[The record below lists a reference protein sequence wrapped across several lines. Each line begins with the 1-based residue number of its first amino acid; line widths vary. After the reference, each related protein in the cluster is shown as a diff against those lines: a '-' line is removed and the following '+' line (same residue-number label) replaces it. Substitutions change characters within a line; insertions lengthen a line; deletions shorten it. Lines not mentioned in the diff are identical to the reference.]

1 MSQMPKPKALSKP
14 TSHSI
19 NRQLENN
26 SLTAKLSTTN
36 HFDVIII
43 GAGASGLYCALT
55 AGRRGR
61 RVLIV
66 DHANKVGKKI
76 LMSGG
81 GRCNFTNYFVEP
93 EHFIGANQ
101 HFCKSALSRY
111 PSWEFIAMVE
121 QHQIAYHEREHGQL
135 FCDDSAQD
143 IVTMLLDECA
153 TVGVQVRLN
162 VQVDQVTVNQV
173 AVNETE
179 AEQANNQK
187 AKASYKQ
194 NNSKR
199 FHLMTSKKLSK
210 KELKEPTSEQPLAS
224 TLYSCESLVVATGGL
239 SIPTMGASGLGYELA
254 QQFGHQLLTTDP
266 SLVPFTFTDKTGEL
280 LYALSGISLPVVAS
294 NTRTSFKLPLLFTHR
309 GLSGPAMLQLS
320 NYWQTGETIE
330 INLLPDF
337 DIAELLL
344 AHKRSHSKQ
353 LIRTVLSENTDNAL
367 PKKLLTALQSALWE
381 AVKDTELANIK
392 DERLI
397 EIGQAING
405 WQLKPSGTEGYRTAE
420 VTRGGVNTDEVSSK
434 TMQSK
439 RQQGLYFIGEV
450 LDVTGWL
457 GGYNFQWAW
466 ASGFVSG
473 EVV

>member
-1 MSQMPKPKALSKP
+1 MD
-14 TSHSI
+14 
-19 NRQLENN
+19 
-26 SLTAKLSTTN
+26 TN
-36 HFDVIII
+36 QTPYDVIII

-55 AGRRGR
+55 AGHRGR
-61 RVLIV
+61 RVLV
-66 DHANKVGKKI
+66 LDHANKAGKKI

-93 EHFIGANQ
+93 EHFISANP

-111 PSWEFIAMVE
+111 PSWEFIGMVE
-121 QHQIAYHEREHGQL
+121 RHQIAYHEREHGQL

-143 IVTMLLDECA
+143 ILTMLLDECA
-153 TVGVQVRLN
+153 AAGVHVRLN
-162 VQVDQVTVNQV
+162 TQVEHVNV
-173 AVNETE
+173 K
-179 AEQANNQK
+179 EQSIKEQSIKERNIKEQSIAT
-187 AKASYKQ
+187 
-194 NNSKR
+194 R
-199 FHLMTSKKLSK
+199 FQLTTSKKLGK
-210 KELKEPTSEQPLAS
+210 KDLTNDIKSTPTH
-224 TLYSCESLVVATGGL
+224 YSCDSLVVATGGL

-254 QQFGHQLLTTDP
+254 QQFGHQLLSTDP

-280 LYALSGISLPVVAS
+280 LRALSGISLPVIAS

-330 INLLPDF
+330 INLLPDI
-337 DIAELLL
+337 DIEALLL
-344 AHKRSHSKQ
+344 AHKIAHPKQ
-353 LIRTVLSENTDNAL
+353 LIRTVLADNTDNAL
-367 PKKLLTALQSALWE
+367 PKKLLLALQATLWDDI
-381 AVKDTELANIK
+381 KDTELANIK
-392 DERLI
+392 DERLQTL
-397 EIGQAING
+397 GAAING

-434 TMQSK
+434 TMESK
-439 RQQGLYFIGEV
+439 KQAGLYFIGEV

-466 ASGFVSG
+466 ASGFVCG

>member
-1 MSQMPKPKALSKP
+1 M
-14 TSHSI
+14 
-19 NRQLENN
+19 ENPRN
-26 SLTAKLSTTN
+26 AAAHN
-36 HFDVIII
+36 HYDVIVI

-61 RVLIV
+61 RVLV
-66 DHANKVGKKI
+66 LDHANKAGKKI

-93 EHFIGANQ
+93 EHFIGSNA

-121 QHQIAYHEREHGQL
+121 QHKIPYHEREHGQL

-143 IVTMLLDECA
+143 ILTMLLDECA
-153 TVGVQVRLN
+153 AVGVQVKLN
-162 VQVDQVTVNQV
+162 THIEQVKTD
-173 AVNETE
+173 E
-179 AEQANNQK
+179 NNK
-187 AKASYKQ
+187 KSL
-194 NNSKR
+194 
-199 FHLMTSKKLSK
+199 FELITSKSLSK
-210 KELKEPTSEQPLAS
+210 KEKQERKDNGNQSKLPQTS
-224 TLYSCESLVVATGGL
+224 YNCESLVVATGGL
-239 SIPTMGASGLGYELA
+239 SIPTLGASGFGYELA
-254 QQFGHQLLTTDP
+254 QQFGHTLVATDA

-280 LYALSGISLPVVAS
+280 IRTLAGISLPVIAS
-294 NTRTSFKLPLLFTHR
+294 NERISFKLPLLFTHR

-320 NYWQTGETIE
+320 NYWHVGETIT
-330 INLLPDF
+330 INLLPEI
-337 DIAELLL
+337 DITALLL
-344 AHKRSHSKQ
+344 THKKSHPRQ
-353 LIRTVLSENTDNAL
+353 LIRTVLADNTNNAL
-367 PKKLLTALQSALWE
+367 PKKLLAALQTNLW
-381 AVKDTELANIK
+381 ADIKDTELANIK

-397 EIGQAING
+397 ELGTTLNG

-420 VTRGGVNTDEVSSK
+420 VTRGGITTDEVSSK

-439 RQQGLYFIGEV
+439 YQDGLYFIGEV

-466 ASGFVSG
+466 ASGFACG

>member
-1 MSQMPKPKALSKP
+1 M
-14 TSHSI
+14 
-19 NRQLENN
+19 ENPRN
-26 SLTAKLSTTN
+26 AAAHN
-36 HFDVIII
+36 HYDVIVI

-61 RVLIV
+61 RVLV
-66 DHANKVGKKI
+66 LDHANKAGKKI

-93 EHFIGANQ
+93 EHFIGSNA

-121 QHQIAYHEREHGQL
+121 QHKIPYHEREHGQL

-143 IVTMLLDECA
+143 ILTMLLDECA
-153 TVGVQVRLN
+153 AVGVQVKLN
-162 VQVDQVTVNQV
+162 THIEQVKTD
-173 AVNETE
+173 E
-179 AEQANNQK
+179 NNK
-187 AKASYKQ
+187 KSL
-194 NNSKR
+194 
-199 FHLMTSKKLSK
+199 FELITSKSLSK
-210 KELKEPTSEQPLAS
+210 KEKQERKDNGNQSKLPQTS
-224 TLYSCESLVVATGGL
+224 YNCESLVVATGGL
-239 SIPTMGASGLGYELA
+239 SIPTLGASGFGYELA
-254 QQFGHQLLTTDP
+254 QQFGHTLVATDA

-280 LYALSGISLPVVAS
+280 IRTLAGISLPVIAS
-294 NTRTSFKLPLLFTHR
+294 NERISFKLPLLFTHR

-320 NYWQTGETIE
+320 NYWHVGETIT
-330 INLLPDF
+330 INLLPEIDMT
-337 DIAELLL
+337 ALLL
-344 AHKRSHSKQ
+344 AHKKTHPRQ
-353 LIRTVLSENTDNAL
+353 LIRTVLADNTNNAL
-367 PKKLLTALQSALWE
+367 PKKLLAALQTHLWDDI
-381 AVKDTELANIK
+381 KDTELANIK

-397 EIGQAING
+397 ELGATLNG

-420 VTRGGVNTDEVSSK
+420 VTRGGITTDEVSSK

-439 RQQGLYFIGEV
+439 YQDGLYFIGEV

-466 ASGFVSG
+466 ASGFACG